1 MHKLKINH
9 TENNVIVEFTA
20 TLCSRLMFC
29 NSVRSAGIMPEKYN
43 AKFVNIMHVLADL
56 LLQLFCVHNEI
67 WGLKFNS
74 QQ

>member
-9 TENNVIVEFTA
+9 RQNNSIVEFNA
-20 TLCSRLMFC
+20 TLCSRLIFC
-29 NSVRSAGIMPEKYN
+29 NSLRSVGIIPEN
-43 AKFVNIMHVLADL
+43 CNVKFVNIMHVLADL
-56 LLQLFCVHNEI
+56 LPQLFCVHNEI